1 MKAIVR
7 ETKET
12 TIRVGLGKK
21 VDVATGLRFF
31 DHMLTAFSTYAG
43 LPLEISAKGDLVHHT
58 MEDTALA
65 VGAFIRKITP
75 TSCARYGER
84 TIPMD
89 DALVS
94 SVIDIG
100 GRAFFVGKL
109 PSRLYTHWFRS
120 FATASESTLH
130 LRVIRGGDRHHLIE
144 AAFKST
150 GLALRQAMRAEGGD
164 IFSTKGSV
172 RWRDEE

>member
-1 MKAIVR
+1 MKSLIR

-12 TIRVGLGKK
+12 RVRVALAKNVK
-21 VDVATGLRFF
+21 VDTGLRFF
-31 DHMLTAFSTYAG
+31 DHMLTAFATYAG
-43 LPLEISAKGDLVHHT
+43 LPLEITAKGDLTHHT

-65 VGAFIRKITP
+65 VGAFVRKIAP
-75 TSCARYGER
+75 ASSARYGER

-94 SVIDIG
+94 AVIDIG
-100 GRAFFVGKL
+100 GRAYFVGKL

-130 LRVIRGGDRHHLIE
+130 LRVLRGRDRHHVLE
-144 AAFKST
+144 SAFKAT
-150 GLALRQAMRAEGGD
+150 GLALRQALEDRGEL
-164 IFSTKGSV
+164 FSTKGSV
-172 RWRDEE
+172 RWSEEP

>member
-12 TIRVGLGKK
+12 HVRVGLGERVK
-21 VDVATGLRFF
+21 VVTGLKFY

-43 LPLEISAKGDLVHHT
+43 LPLEITAQGDLTHHT

-65 VGAFIRKITP
+65 IGTFIRKITP
-75 TSCARYGER
+75 QNAARYGER

-94 SVIDIG
+94 AVIDVG
-100 GRAFFVGKL
+100 GRAYFVG
-109 PSRLYTHWFRS
+109 
-120 FATASESTLH
+120 
-130 LRVIRGGDRHHLIE
+130 
-144 AAFKST
+144 
-150 GLALRQAMRAEGGD
+150 
-164 IFSTKGSV
+164 
-172 RWRDEE
+172 

>member
-1 MKAIVR
+1 MTAMVR

-12 TIRVGLGKK
+12 RVRVALGDAVK
-21 VDVATGLRFF
+21 VSTGLEFF

-43 LPLEISAKGDLVHHT
+43 LALEISAQGDLRHHT

-65 VGAFIRKITP
+65 IGAFVRKITP
-75 TSCARYGER
+75 QNAARYGER

-100 GRAFFVGKL
+100 GRAYFVGRL
-109 PSRLYTHWFRS
+109 PSKLYTHWFRS

-130 LRVIRGGDRHHLIE
+130 LRVIRGSDRHHLIE

-150 GLALRQAMRAEGGD
+150 GLALRQAMRAEGAD

-172 RWRDEE
+172 RWTEEK